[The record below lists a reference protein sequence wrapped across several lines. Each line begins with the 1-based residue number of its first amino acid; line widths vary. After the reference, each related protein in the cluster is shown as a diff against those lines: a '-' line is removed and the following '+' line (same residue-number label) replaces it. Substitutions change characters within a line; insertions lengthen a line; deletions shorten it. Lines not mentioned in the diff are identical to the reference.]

1 MEINWYPKEFFLFSK
16 NFVFK
21 ILASFS
27 GKSVTSHL
35 SSSEASSM
43 SWFLFTTNLIGSK
56 QLNHAESA
64 KDLSLL
70 KSLNPGT
77 KLLSSKSFWIGK
89 ISPNSIGQFSAYF
102 NSPIDISEIVR
113 ASPLTAS
120 GRGVGGFSILE
131 VKVGAKTPLT

>member
-1 MEINWYPKEFFLFSK
+1 MF
-16 NFVFK
+16 
-21 ILASFS
+21 ASFS

-43 SWFLFTTNLIGSK
+43 SWFLFMTNLIGSK

-77 KLLSSKSFWIGK
+77 KYYHLNLAELGK
-89 ISPNSIGQFSAYF
+89 YLQIP
-102 NSPIDISEIVR
+102 
-113 ASPLTAS
+113 
-120 GRGVGGFSILE
+120 
-131 VKVGAKTPLT
+131 

>member
-1 MEINWYPKEFFLFSK
+1 MF
-16 NFVFK
+16 
-21 ILASFS
+21 ASFS

-35 SSSEASSM
+35 SSSEASRM

-77 KLLSSKSFWIGK
+77 K
-89 ISPNSIGQFSAYF
+89 
-102 NSPIDISEIVR
+102 
-113 ASPLTAS
+113 
-120 GRGVGGFSILE
+120 
-131 VKVGAKTPLT
+131 

>member
-1 MEINWYPKEFFLFSK
+1 M
-16 NFVFK
+16 
-21 ILASFS
+21 LASFS

-70 KSLNPGT
+70 KSLKPGT
-77 KLLSSKSFWIGK
+77 KLLSSKSC
-89 ISPNSIGQFSAYF
+89 
-102 NSPIDISEIVR
+102 
-113 ASPLTAS
+113 
-120 GRGVGGFSILE
+120 
-131 VKVGAKTPLT
+131 

>member
-1 MEINWYPKEFFLFSK
+1 MP
-16 NFVFK
+16 
-21 ILASFS
+21 ASFS

-43 SWFLFTTNLIGSK
+43 SWFLFTTHLIGSK

-77 KLLSSKSFWIGK
+77 K
-89 ISPNSIGQFSAYF
+89 
-102 NSPIDISEIVR
+102 
-113 ASPLTAS
+113 
-120 GRGVGGFSILE
+120 
-131 VKVGAKTPLT
+131 

>member
-1 MEINWYPKEFFLFSK
+1 MF
-16 NFVFK
+16 
-21 ILASFS
+21 ASFS

-43 SWFLFTTNLIGSK
+43 SWFLLMTNLIGSN

-77 KLLSSKSFWIGK
+77 K
-89 ISPNSIGQFSAYF
+89 
-102 NSPIDISEIVR
+102 
-113 ASPLTAS
+113 
-120 GRGVGGFSILE
+120 
-131 VKVGAKTPLT
+131 